1 MGSKK
6 STRKQFIFIG
16 IVALIICVGLS
27 GCNQISN
34 VFLTD
39 QDKLVGTWNCNKIPF
54 SVSNIPFDVPSIFV
68 FSSNGTFQIDIGI
81 PNSPIDLTLDGKWDI
96 NDRMFILEI
105 VDLISPTNYTYQF
118 SEDNKTLEIT
128 DIESNEL
135 YILRKQ

>member
-6 STRKQFIFIG
+6 STRKQFVIIG
-16 IVALIICVGLS
+16 IVALIVCVGLS

-39 QDKLVGTWNCNKIPF
+39 KDKLVGTWNTNGIWL
-54 SVSNIPFDVPSIFV
+54 DVPTVIV
-68 FSSNGTFQIDIGI
+68 FSSNGTFKIDVGI
-81 PNSPIDLTLDGKWDI
+81 PNSPINFSLSEGKWNM
-96 NDRMFILEI
+96 NDGILTMEI
-105 VDLISPTNYTYQF
+105 VGFIPLTNYTYKF

-128 DIESNEL
+128 DVNSSGS

>member
-6 STRKQFIFIG
+6 STRKQFRIIG

-39 QDKLVGTWNCNKIPF
+39 EDKLVGTWNCNKIPI
-54 SVSNIPFDVPSIFV
+54 SVSNIPFDVPSILV
-68 FSSNGTFQIDIGI
+68 FLSNGTFQIDIGI
-81 PNSPIDLTLDGKWDI
+81 PNSPIDFTLNGKWDI
-96 NDRMFILEI
+96 SDRIFIIEI
-105 VDLISPTNYTYQF
+105 VDLIPPTNYTYQF